1 MIRFQFKDPINGYI
15 ELDMNI
21 PQERSVKGWTL
32 APHVKPLRVII
43 IVLITSCTYNYIQ
56 LNRRDA
62 DLFGSQELP
71 VPQSCLITVWG
82 KEADDAEELLSYS
95 VGLKGI
101 DSDSKEI
108 CVTRFLETTSD
119 KGNIIIGNVCMS
131 YAISNPSEMTHHK
144 KKQSRDEHQGIQMK
158 TRLHTHM
165 YNIYMYTWMKHFIGL
180 SV

>member
-1 MIRFQFKDPINGYI
+1 MIRFQFKDPVNGYI

-32 APHVKPLRVII
+32 VPHVKPLRVII
-43 IVLITSCTYNYIQ
+43 IILITSCNYNYIQ

-82 KEADDAEELLSYS
+82 KETDDTEELLNYS

-108 CVTRFLETTSD
+108 CVTRFL
-119 KGNIIIGNVCMS
+119 GNINYNNIIIMRQCMNYTS
-131 YAISNPSEMTHHK
+131 VILQKLQKRCHHMMMT
-144 KKQSRDEHQGIQMK
+144 
-158 TRLHTHM
+158 
-165 YNIYMYTWMKHFIGL
+165 
-180 SV
+180 

>member
-32 APHVKPLRVII
+32 VPHVKPLRVII
-43 IVLITSCTYNYIQ
+43 LILMISCKYNNYKQ

-71 VPQSCLITVWG
+71 IPQSCLITVWG
-82 KEADDAEELLSYS
+82 KEADETEELLSYS
-95 VGLKGI
+95 VGLNGI

-108 CVTRFLETTSD
+108 CINRFLSTSNET
-119 KGNIIIGNVCMS
+119 GNINCNNMQYSMMQCM
-131 YAISNPSEMTHHK
+131 H
-144 KKQSRDEHQGIQMK
+144 
-158 TRLHTHM
+158 LH
-165 YNIYMYTWMKHFIGL
+165 L
-180 SV
+180 

>member
-1 MIRFQFKDPINGYI
+1 MIRFQFKDPVNGFI

-21 PQERSVKGWTL
+21 PQER
-32 APHVKPLRVII
+32 VII
-43 IVLITSCTYNYIQ
+43 IILMISCNYNYIQ

-82 KEADDAEELLSYS
+82 KETDDTEELLSYS

-108 CVTRFLETTSD
+108 CVTRFLETSSNT
-119 KGNIIIGNVCMS
+119 GII
-131 YAISNPSEMTHHK
+131 
-144 KKQSRDEHQGIQMK
+144 
-158 TRLHTHM
+158 
-165 YNIYMYTWMKHFIGL
+165 FIGIL
-180 SV
+180 KVHILYLLIL